1 MPGPASSGATW
12 KGSDVARHK
21 RPLPGYVDIGLTN
34 DEVDVIVEQ
43 TIQAYLDGRTT
54 RVDLRRGRPSLNG
67 QPAPSPHVG
76 FRVSPELREQ
86 ADALAR
92 SRGVTL
98 SQLAR
103 EALEQYVKGA

>member
-1 MPGPASSGATW
+1 ML
-12 KGSDVARHK
+12 ARC
-21 RPLPGYVDIGLTN
+21 L
-34 DEVDVIVEQ
+34 Q
-43 TIQAYLDGRTT
+43 TT
-54 RVDLRRGRPSLNG
+54 LRRGRPSLNG

-76 FRVSPELREQ
+76 FRVSPELRER

>member
-1 MPGPASSGATW
+1 ML
-12 KGSDVARHK
+12 ARC
-21 RPLPGYVDIGLTN
+21 L
-34 DEVDVIVEQ
+34 Q
-43 TIQAYLDGRTT
+43 TT
-54 RVDLRRGRPSLNG
+54 LRRGRRSLNG

>member
-1 MPGPASSGATW
+1 MTSRRKQES
-12 KGSDVARHK
+12 V
-21 RPLPGYVDIGLTN
+21 VDIGLTD
-34 DEVDVIVEQ
+34 DEVDVIVEE

-67 QPAPSPHVG
+67 QPTPSPHVG

-103 EALEQYVKGA
+103 EALEHYVKGA